1 MPLPVSGP
9 LSISQ
14 IRNEQVDVWGFPST
28 YSLRQLSANAGFS
41 SPDAI
46 SEFYGYSAIPIIT
59 SGLNIYV
66 DASSPKSYPG
76 TGTTWF
82 DLSGNGY
89 NATFAGAVAYNSTGP
104 KFMALTGNT
113 GFISFPN
120 SAGAKGADDSAF
132 SFGGWFN
139 VQETRTGYTMFE
151 RGQDLGQFQQNGWSL
166 FIGKSTPS
174 TSQWMSVGVGVDPV
188 TLAITQPLARGG
200 TFPSNNVWLYMVGTW
215 LPGTSSRMRVYGN
228 GNLIATSTPT
238 NTPVLRAS
246 TAGWCTANFDFRAN
260 QQIALL
266 HVYNRELTAA
276 EVLQNYNA
284 TKARFG
290 L

>member
-1 MPLPVSGP
+1 MPLPSSGP

-46 SEFYGYSAIPIIT
+46 SEFYGYSAIPINT
-59 SGLNIYV
+59 TGLNIYV

-82 DLSGNGY
+82 DLSGNAY
-89 NATFAGAVAYNSTGP
+89 NATFTGAVAYNSSGP
-104 KFMALTGNT
+104 KFMSLTSNT

-120 SAGAKGADDSAF
+120 SAGAKGPDNGAF
-132 SFGGWFN
+132 SFGGWF
-139 VQETRTGYTMFE
+139 RTADSATNFTLFE

-174 TSQWMSVGVGVDPV
+174 TSQYMSVGVGVDPV

-200 TFPSNNVWLYMVGTW
+200 TFVNSVWFYMVGTF
-215 LPGTSSRMRVYGN
+215 LPGTSSRMRVYVN
-228 GNLIATSTPT
+228 GSLIATSTPT

-246 TAGWCTANFDFRAN
+246 TVGWCTSNVGYRAN
-260 QQIALL
+260 QEIGLL
-266 HVYNRELTAA
+266 HVYHRELTAA
-276 EVLQNYNA
+276 EVLQNFNN
-284 TKARFG
+284 TRARFG
-290 L
+290 V